1 MNAIEM
7 LLAKPIFQALGW
19 TLFHFIWQ
27 GALVAVLYKSAS
39 LVLKNR
45 SSNARYVAAC
55 LSLGLM
61 LALPVVTIFVT
72 SEPLAQTAPSSAG
85 YVSVESSA
93 TTATPATAAS
103 SAGDSSLTPLKSDK
117 SKPVVRPATEQ
128 SPQAVSFKEWGRAR
142 FKTLLPWMVALWLAG
157 VLVLSLRFAGG
168 LAVAHRLKRIETSPV
183 VQLWQE
189 KLSTLSRQ
197 LRISRP
203 VRLCAS
209 ALVEVPTVIGWL
221 RPVIL
226 VPASALTGLSPRQL
240 EALLAHELAHIK
252 RYDYLVNLLQ
262 TAVETLLFYHPAVWW
277 ISNQIRIEREH
288 CCDDLAVS
296 ASGDVIVYA
305 RALAALEHIRS
316 VAPPLAVA
324 ANGGSLLGRIQR
336 LVGAEPASRRADSW
350 MAGIIAL
357 VTALAILAG
366 AQTSLLSADTRKKES
381 AASTVETSDALTG
394 AGPAALRKAAAR
406 VEQAAKESVEQS
418 GETVAEDETAEVEN
432 EAAASEAVAASDE
445 QSQSQETSGSGDFIG
460 EMQSLGYANLSVDDL
475 ISLKTHGVTPAFVRD
490 MRNLLGEKLDIE
502 DIISMKIHG
511 VTTDFVS
518 QMKASGYDGLK
529 ADTLVSFKIHGV
541 SPQFVKA
548 MQDLGYRGVDAD
560 DLIGFRIH
568 GVTPEFV
575 EKWKSAGFTNLSADE
590 LTAFRIHG
598 VTGQFAEAMKSIVR
612 GGLDADDLTGLRIH
626 GVTPEYARGLKEIGY
641 TELSADHLTAFKIH
655 GVTLEFIRGMQDAGF
670 GKLSPSKLVELR
682 IHGISPDFVKT
693 VKERGFSDVTV
704 DQLIKLRQLNIMP
717 GSRKR

>member
-1 MNAIEM
+1 MNSIEM
-7 LLAKPIFQALGW
+7 MLAKPIFQALGW

-39 LVLKNR
+39 LMLKNR

-55 LSLGLM
+55 ASLALM
-61 LALPVVTIFVT
+61 LALPVGTIFVVGD
-72 SEPLAQTAPSSAG
+72 PFAQAAPVAAGSTDHVSA
-85 YVSVESSA
+85 ESSA
-93 TTATPATAAS
+93 AAAS
-103 SAGDSSLTPLKSDK
+103 AAADASLAPLKSDK
-117 SKPVVRPATEQ
+117 SKLIVQPATQ
-128 SPQAVSFKEWGRAR
+128 PYPQAVSLKEWGRAR
-142 FKTLLPWMVALWLAG
+142 FATLLPWMVALWLAG

-168 LAVAHRLKRIETSPV
+168 LAVAHRLKRIETSSV

-189 KLSTLSRQ
+189 KLSALSRQ

-221 RPVIL
+221 RPMIL
-226 VPASALTGLSPRQL
+226 VPASAITGLSPRQL

-277 ISNQIRIEREH
+277 ISNEIRIEREH

-305 RALAALEHIRS
+305 RALAALEQIRS

-336 LVGAEPASRRADSW
+336 LVGAQPASRRADSW

-366 AQTSLLSADTRKKES
+366 AQTNLLSADTRKDEAAASATQAS
-381 AASTVETSDALTG
+381 AALTSPGSSVVT
-394 AGPAALRKAAAR
+394 KSAAR
-406 VEQAAKESVEQS
+406 VEQAAKEAAEQ
-418 GETVAEDETAEVEN
+418 TDETDGEDQQPVSDET
-432 EAAASEAVAASDE
+432 EAITTPDE
-445 QSQSQETSGSGDFIG
+445 QSQSQESSGSQDFLGD
-460 EMQSLGYANLSVDDL
+460 MQSLGYTNLSVDDL
-475 ISLKTHGVTPAFVRD
+475 ISLKTHGVTPSFVRD
-490 MRNLLGEKLDIE
+490 MRNLIGEKLDLD

-511 VTTDFVS
+511 VTPGFVS
-518 QMKASGYDGLK
+518 EMKASGFDRLK
-529 ADTLVSFKIHGV
+529 ADTLISFRIHGV

-548 MQDLGYRGVDAD
+548 MQGLGYTGLEAD

-568 GVTPEFV
+568 GVSPEFV
-575 EKWKSAGFTNLSADE
+575 EKWRAAGFNNLSADE

-598 VTGQFAEAMKSIVR
+598 VTGEFAEAMKTIVR
-612 GGLDADDLTGLRIH
+612 GTLDADDLTGLRIH
-626 GVTPEYARGLKEIGY
+626 GVTPEYVRGLKEIGY
-641 TELSADHLTAFKIH
+641 TELSADQLTAFKIH
-655 GVTLEFIRGMQDAGF
+655 GVSLEFIRGMQEAGL
-670 GKLSPSKLVELR
+670 GRLSPSKLVELR
-682 IHGISPDFVKT
+682 IHGISPDFIKN
-693 VKERGFSDVTV
+693 VKERGFTDVTV
-704 DQLIKLRQLNIMP
+704 DQLIKLRQLNIVP
-717 GSRKR
+717 GSRKK